1 MIKKPILFPE
11 PKPKKPKEETYG
23 IGNDMLDYLIG
34 VEPAKFKS
42 YLKQH
47 GEDKITKLTIY
58 REPVSKGV
66 NMLMDVIS
74 LGKYSEVKKKL
85 PYDDFFH
92 LGLIINGTH
101 IIEKNEV
108 ANVRSYTKSPKEELM
123 SVKLTKSLTINEFI
137 ENASKGRE
145 RAFWREYNALST
157 NCQHWVSTLLSKS
170 GLLNPHYSSFIYQ
183 DLGKLVES
191 MPSFSKT
198 IATNLTDAGSAVN
211 RLIQW
216 ISGGRLSLAI
226 GSGDVGDVKTTRHVN
241 HFNSI
246 RYKRRRFR

>member
-11 PKPKKPKEETYG
+11 PKPKKPKIETYG

-34 VEPAKFKS
+34 VESAKFKS

-47 GEDKITKLTIY
+47 GEDKITKLSIY

-74 LGKYSEVKKKL
+74 LGKYSEVKSKL

-101 IIEKNEV
+101 VIEKNEV
-108 ANVRSYTKSPKEELM
+108 ANVRPYTKSPKEELM
-123 SVKLTKSLTINEFI
+123 GVKLTKSITINEFI
-137 ENASKGRE
+137 EKASKGRE

-157 NCQHWVSTLLSKS
+157 NCQNFVSILLSKN

-183 DLGKLVES
+183 DLGKLVEA

-198 IATNLTDAGSAVN
+198 VASNLTDAGSVVN
-211 RLIQW
+211 RLLQW
-216 ISGGRLSLAI
+216 ISGGRLSLAV
-226 GSGDVGDVKTTRHVN
+226 GSGDIKDIKPTSSVN
-241 HFNSI
+241 NLNSV
-246 RYKRRRFR
+246 RYKHRQFR